1 VRILLDTCS
10 FLWLAGKPADVS
22 ARARELF
29 ADPDNEIFLSVVS
42 CWEIAAKHS
51 AGRLELPD
59 PPARFIVEACKRAGI
74 ESLPLEEEA
83 VLYVSRLPKL
93 HSYPFDR
100 MLICQSIVHG
110 VAILTP
116 DERIAQYP
124 IHTIW

>member
-10 FLWLAGKPADVS
+10 FLWLAGKAADVS
-22 ARARELF
+22 AKARELF

-42 CWEIAAKHS
+42 CWEIAVKHA

-59 PPARFIVEACKRAGI
+59 QPARFIGEARQRAGI

-83 VLYVSRLPKL
+83 VLYVNRLPKL
-93 HSYPFDR
+93 HSDPFDR

-116 DERIAQYP
+116 DEGITQYP

>member
-10 FLWLAGKPADVS
+10 FLWLAGRPAEAS
-22 ARARELF
+22 AKARELF

-51 AGRLELPD
+51 TGRLELPD
-59 PPARFIVEACKRAGI
+59 PPARFIVEARKRAGI

-93 HSYPFDR
+93 HSDPFDR

-116 DERIAQYP
+116 DERITQYP
-124 IHTIW
+124 IHSIL

>member
-1 VRILLDTCS
+1 MRILLDTCS
-10 FLWLAGKPADVS
+10 FLWLAGKAAEVS
-22 ARARELF
+22 AKARELF

-42 CWEIAAKHS
+42 CWEIAVKHA

-59 PPARFIVEACKRAGI
+59 PPARFIGEARQRAGI
-74 ESLPLEEEA
+74 ESMPLEEEA
-83 VLYVSRLPKL
+83 VLYMSRLPKL
-93 HSYPFDR
+93 HGDPFDR
-100 MLICQSIVHG
+100 LMICQSIVHG